1 MSNKQSPKPPVVVGG
16 WGSPSI
22 PLNRTIT
29 GTINYQYPPNFPEDS
44 LAPVKLEEIRA
55 AQEFNDK
62 GKATPERDLRAM
74 LLLCAMRP
82 ALTFAHEMIQ
92 LDWGANRIDSHV
104 RDFVR
109 NALVWAGLPADTD
122 FEASVQWRQYQDK
135 LFESAELAQVTSK
148 VPIEPAPYKEIQPA
162 EPRTDT
168 KHKSQIDP
176 VAAERTAL
184 LTEFKAKGRAVGI
197 RVNDQMVA
205 KAANPGKWNDRTM
218 VAWWK
223 RNDKS
228 STPGHDKKIRAV
240 LNRDPAMIW
249 PKP

>member
-1 MSNKQSPKPPVVVGG
+1 MDQKRFPTPPVVVGG
-16 WGSPSI
+16 YGYPSI
-22 PLNRTIT
+22 SLNRTIR
-29 GTINYQYPPNFPEDS
+29 GSISYQYPPDFPEDS
-44 LAPVKLEEIRA
+44 RAPVKLEEIRA
-55 AQEFNDK
+55 AREFNDK
-62 GKATPERDLRAM
+62 SKGVTERDLRVM
-74 LLLCAMRP
+74 LLACAMRP

-92 LDWGANRIDSHV
+92 LDWGADSHV

-135 LFESAELAQVTSK
+135 FSESAELAQVTSK
-148 VPIEPAPYKEIQPA
+148 VPIEPAPYKEIPPA

-197 RVNDQMVA
+197 RVTDEMVA

-228 STPGHDKKIRAV
+228 STPVHDRKIRAV